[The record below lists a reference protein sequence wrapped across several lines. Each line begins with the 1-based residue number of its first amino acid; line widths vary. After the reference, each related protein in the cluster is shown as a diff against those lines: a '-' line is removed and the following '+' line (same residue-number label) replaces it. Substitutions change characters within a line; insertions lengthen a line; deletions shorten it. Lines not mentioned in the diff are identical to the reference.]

1 MRRERL
7 VQVDDVQVAGLKL
20 GKLQLSLVMGRVEHT
35 GACAT
40 GRFPVAVLEVL
51 HQIDHLSTG

>member
-1 MRRERL
+1 M
-7 VQVDDVQVAGLKL
+7 QVDDVQVAGLKL